1 MITIKEAQKV
11 KIKNTP
17 LPRKYAEFFE
27 TLPQNTQWTMGVAGK
42 PGAGKSSML
51 LDFSGILARYGKV
64 LYANFEENVE
74 GGTIQQKVKSMQVI
88 EKYPWA
94 KKRLIFL
101 NSTNIDDLHSFLKTG
116 NYKYLV
122 IDSVNKLKSRG
133 SIKTNDILAIKDLY
147 PNISQI
153 FVYHYRKDGKGYKG
167 ESDYEH
173 EHDYFIE
180 VQRGGT
186 ATFIKNRFKT
196 KKTLKFDKMNIFN

>member
-11 KIKNTP
+11 RIKNTP
-17 LPRKYAEFFE
+17 LPRKYADFFE

-42 PGAGKSSML
+42 PFSGKSSFL
-51 LDFSGILARYGKV
+51 LDFSGILSRNGKV
-64 LYANFEENVE
+64 LYGNHEEDVE
-74 GGTIQQKVKSMQVI
+74 GGTIQKKVKTMQVL
-88 EKYPWA
+88 EKYQWS
-94 KKRLIFL
+94 KNRIIFL
-101 NSTNIDDLHSFLKTG
+101 NSKNIDDLHSYLKTG
-116 NYKYLV
+116 DFKYLV
-122 IDSVNKLKSRG
+122 IDSVNKLLSRS
-133 SIKTNDILAIKDLY
+133 SIKTNEILALKDQY
-147 PNISQI
+147 PKVCMI

-167 ESDYEH
+167 GSEYEH